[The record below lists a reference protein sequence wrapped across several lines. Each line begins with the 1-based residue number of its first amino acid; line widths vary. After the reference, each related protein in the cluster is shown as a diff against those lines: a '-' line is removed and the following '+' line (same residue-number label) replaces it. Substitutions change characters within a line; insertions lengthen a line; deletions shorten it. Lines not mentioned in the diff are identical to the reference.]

1 MTNENLTDK
10 KGNGVK
16 RNVIAR
22 LLMPRWSKW
31 ELIHIYNFDITNRS
45 IEVRQNLETG
55 KVQFRVSRVAY
66 PVHGNYFDVEKV
78 KQALANVL

>member
-1 MTNENLTDK
+1 MKKDKLTDEQ
-10 KGNGVK
+10 GNFVK

-31 ELIHIYNFDITNRS
+31 ELIHIYNFSITNRS
-45 IEVRQNLETG
+45 IEVRQNLDSG

-66 PVHGNYFDVEKV
+66 PVHGNYFDVDKV
-78 KQALANVL
+78 KHALANVL